1 MLNEIQKN
9 ILVQVQ
15 KLSSEMKAL
24 AMFIGKNPELAFQEW
39 KSQAKLTQFLKHHGF
54 RVQKGVG
61 GIKTSF
67 LATLTQGAG
76 PKIGFLAEYDALP
89 GIGHAC
95 GHNLI
100 GVASC
105 AAAIALT
112 KGFPNFSGTIAVVG
126 CPAEE
131 GGGGKILLA
140 KKGIFHKLDCAMMAH
155 PDCKTEVVKKMLALI
170 ELDIEF
176 FGRASHAA
184 AEPEKGIS
192 ALHAAVNSYQEIFKL
207 SKTLSS
213 DSRVHGIFTN
223 GGTKP
228 NIIPPYAAL
237 KYYVRALDM
246 AYARK
251 TIEKIKK
258 ISLKEAKKIG
268 AKVKFTLNPL
278 AYEPFHPNYALA
290 NIFKHQLKLLKVK
303 NEQGSETKRIGSSD
317 VGNVGQVIPTIHPSI
332 KICDTAFCHTIDF
345 AKAALKPR
353 GFQGMVQ
360 AASALALTGYE
371 IFSHP
376 QHLKKMKAEFRQRK
390 SN

>member
-1 MLNEIQKN
+1 MDEAQKN
-9 ILVQVQ
+9 ILRSVRA
-15 KLSSEMKAL
+15 LFPEMKRL
-24 AMFIGKNPELAFQEW
+24 ATFIGMHPELAFKEFKAQE
-39 KSQAKLTQFLKHHGF
+39 KLTTFLKHHGF
-54 RVQKGVG
+54 KVQKGVG

-67 LATLTQGAG
+67 LATMARGQG

-100 GVASC
+100 GVASS
-105 AAAIALT
+105 AAAVALA
-112 KGFPNFSGTIAVVG
+112 KGFPDFSGTVCVVG

-140 KKGIFHKLDCAMMAH
+140 KKGIFKKLDCAMMAH
-155 PDCKTEVVKKMLALI
+155 PDCKTEVVKKMLALLEI
-170 ELDIEF
+170 DIEF

-192 ALHAAVNSYQEIFKL
+192 ALNAAVNSYQEILKM
-207 SKTLSS
+207 SKTLRS

-228 NIIPPYAAL
+228 NIIPAYVAL

-246 AYARK
+246 KVAQK
-251 TIEKIKK
+251 TIEKIKS

-278 AYEPFHPNYALA
+278 AYEPFHPNYTLA
-290 NIFKHQLKLLKVK
+290 NIFKRQLKILKVK
-303 NEQGSETKRIGSSD
+303 NEQGSETERIGSSD
-317 VGNVGQVIPTIHPSI
+317 VGNVGQLIPTIHPSI
-332 KICDTAFCHTIDF
+332 KICDHAFCHTIDF
-345 AKAALKPR
+345 AKAALVPR
-353 GFQGMVQ
+353 GFKSMMQ
-360 AASALALTGYE
+360 AASALALTAHE
-371 IFSHP
+371 IFLNP
-376 QHLKKMKAEFRQRK
+376 NLLQKMKAEFQQRK
-390 SN
+390 R